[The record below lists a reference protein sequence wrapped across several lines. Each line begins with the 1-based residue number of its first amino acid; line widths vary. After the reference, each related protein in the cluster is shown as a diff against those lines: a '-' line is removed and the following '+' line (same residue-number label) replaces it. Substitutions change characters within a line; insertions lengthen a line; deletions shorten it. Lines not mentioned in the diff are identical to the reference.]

1 MNASV
6 VADGE
11 LHGPEDS
18 NDRHECED
26 QDEDDFAEWDSR
38 TGGGHTLRD
47 ARFAGLSAVS
57 ALRTSSGDAPRMYS
71 PAI

>member
-11 LHGPEDS
+11 LRGPEDS

-26 QDEDDFAEWDSR
+26 QDEDDFAEWDCR
-38 TGGGHTLRD
+38 TGGGHTQGISR
-47 ARFAGLSAVS
+47 SV
-57 ALRTSSGDAPRMYS
+57 
-71 PAI
+71 

>member
-6 VADGE
+6 VADDE
-11 LHGPEDS
+11 LRGPEDS

-26 QDEDDFAEWDSR
+26 QDEDDFAELDCR
-38 TGGGHTLRD
+38 TGRGTHP
-47 ARFAGLSAVS
+47 AGCAFDGAFAVS
-57 ALRTSSGDAPRMYS
+57 AFGTPSEDALRMYS

>member
-11 LHGPEDS
+11 LRGPEDS

-26 QDEDDFAEWDSR
+26 QDEDDFAEWDCR
-38 TGGGHTLRD
+38 TGGGHALRD
-47 ARFAGLSAVS
+47 APFAGLSAVS
-57 ALRTSSGDAPRMYS
+57 ALMTSSGDAPRMYS